1 MPDARAVIA
10 AAKQPKPPLAKDA
23 RLALQAWTE
32 EHARIRTTMA
42 EAHKILQALPDNAWI
57 NAQKRNLEEQL
68 PRDTENATIRHISGF
83 LTHLQEHGVTAAYP
97 HDQMRHLVRILRL
110 DPDKLPAALTDW
122 LTARLAG
129 QSINETA
136 TALIRRKLQK
146 AITTVTHYKHY
157 VTLEKFVTVRQ
168 VMTQDGKMRNS
179 LAYQPGRS
187 DENLRLLARALTRF
201 QTNETTTPDDLRS
214 TLHAAMHYN
223 DGPQK
228 ILEVPIQTGFP
239 RSPQIIVGRT
249 EEVRILFAT
258 PADARAFLTLYD
270 LQPE

>member
-10 AAKQPKPPLAKDA
+10 AAKQPKPPLAEDA
-23 RLALQAWTE
+23 RLALQTWSE
-32 EHARIRTTMA
+32 EYARIRTTMA
-42 EAHKILQALPDNAWI
+42 EAHKILQALPDNAWV
-57 NAQKRNLEEQL
+57 NAQKRTLEQQL
-68 PRDTENATIRHISGF
+68 ARDTTQAKIHHISSF
-83 LTHLQEHGVTAAYP
+83 CTYLQENGV
-97 HDQMRHLVRILRL
+97 LRDDRNDLHRYLAHL
-110 DPDKLPAALTDW
+110 DPDQVPAALTDW

-129 QSINETA
+129 KSINETA
-136 TALIRRKLQK
+136 TTLIRQELQH
-146 AITTVTHYKHY
+146 AVTTVKHYKRY

-168 VMTQDGKMRNS
+168 IKTEGGKIRDS
-179 LAYQPGRS
+179 LVHQPGRS
-187 DENLRLLARALTRF
+187 DQNLRLLARALTRF
-201 QTNETTTPDDLRS
+201 QTNETTTPDDLRR

-223 DGPQK
+223 DGPQR

-270 LQPE
+270 LKPE